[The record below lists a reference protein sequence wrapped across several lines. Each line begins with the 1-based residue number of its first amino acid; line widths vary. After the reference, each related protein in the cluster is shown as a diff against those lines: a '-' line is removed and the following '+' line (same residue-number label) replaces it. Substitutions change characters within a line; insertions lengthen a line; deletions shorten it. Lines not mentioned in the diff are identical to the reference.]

1 MAIPISLPPPATTMR
16 VRSAYVRAGTR
27 VLAIAVVASV
37 LLHLSI
43 SLWPIEPPEVP
54 DSTVL
59 TATITELPPPPL
71 RHLLRRRRSPSAA
84 APRPCGASACD
95 RARAGPD

>member
-37 LLHLSI
+37 LLHLAI
-43 SLWPIEPPEVP
+43 SLWPI
-54 DSTVL
+54 
-59 TATITELPPPPL
+59 
-71 RHLLRRRRSPSAA
+71 
-84 APRPCGASACD
+84 
-95 RARAGPD
+95 